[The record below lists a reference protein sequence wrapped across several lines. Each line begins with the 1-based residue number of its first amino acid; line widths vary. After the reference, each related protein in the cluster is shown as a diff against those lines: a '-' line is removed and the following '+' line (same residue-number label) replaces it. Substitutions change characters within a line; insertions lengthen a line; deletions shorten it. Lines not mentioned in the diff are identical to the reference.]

1 MAKRSAN
8 LIDLHAEKIVLGVCG
23 LFLIGAGVLSFGGLR
38 FQVDGRGPAALVEEA
53 GTQATT
59 TAQRIAAAQAPTDG
73 TQSQDSKGDPAAV
86 LQEWFGPQAPGLIR
100 IAQVAEEPG
109 RTQKFPPIRPEI
121 TGLAAEERRHLARIV
136 APGIPVVVT
145 GRTLLSL
152 SEPMDIADVLR
163 SGTSTLLTRPTI
175 RSFVSV
181 AAQVDLV
188 EQDTYFKLEH
198 YPSHC
203 YVQPVKVHLQR
214 RDEAEPW
221 RGWQDVPEFQPY
233 RLPERPAL
241 FRSGRIQLDGLQ
253 AYQEV
258 IRMGG
263 DLIARP
269 RLPGSRVSLPQV
281 PYLDRLPSSTGP
293 SRSEASTIVK
303 RWTDLAR
310 KALAGKKPFEEKD
323 LDAALLLAR
332 AAAGVT
338 GAGDA
343 EIQTARRVLDEVV
356 SKTKGDRKEFAQ
368 RPLRAPERL
377 MPLMAHDLD
386 VLPGHTYVYRMRYE
400 VLNLFAGMPGELR
413 NPEDA
418 RRLTT
423 FSDWSPESRPVTID
437 SDVYFF
443 LTKADPQKRQA
454 TVKVYKKTR
463 TGWKDEEYNVGLGE
477 SIGEKATRGLNKGI
491 DFSTRAICVDLD
503 FDCLDPAPGGKKTVR
518 MVYIDPDGG
527 QLRERYLSRDR
538 KDKLIQQLT
547 DQRTAGR

>member
-8 LIDLHAEKIVLGVCG
+8 FIDLHAEKIVLGACV
-23 LFLIGAGVLSFGGLR
+23 LVLLGAGVLSFGGLR
-38 FQVDGRGPAALVEEA
+38 FQVDGRSPAALVEEA
-53 GTQATT
+53 GAQATT
-59 TAQRIAAAQAPTDG
+59 TAQRIAAAQAPKDG
-73 TQSQDSKGDPAAV
+73 AQTQDAKGDPAAV
-86 LQEWFGPQAPGLIR
+86 LQEWFGPQAPGLIQ

-136 APGIPVVVT
+136 APGLPVVVT

-152 SEPMDIADVLR
+152 SEPTDIDVMLR
-163 SGTSTLLTRPTI
+163 SGMSPALTRPTI

-198 YPSHC
+198 YPAHC
-203 YVQPVKVHLQR
+203 FLQPVKIHLQR
-214 RDEAEPW
+214 RDEDEPW
-221 RGWQDVPEFQPY
+221 RGWQDVQEFQPY
-233 RLPERPAL
+233 QLPERPVL
-241 FRSGRIQLDGLQ
+241 FRSGQFQLEGMQTYQ
-253 AYQEV
+253 AVVRSGSE
-258 IRMGG
+258 I
-263 DLIARP
+263 IARP
-269 RLPGSRVSLPQV
+269 RLPGSRVSVPQV
-281 PYLDRLPSSTGP
+281 PYLDKPPPSAGP
-293 SRSEASTIVK
+293 SRSEASAIVK

-310 KALAGKKPFEEKD
+310 KALDGKKPFDEKD
-323 LDAALLLAR
+323 VDAALLLAR

-343 EIQTARRVLDEVV
+343 EIQAARRVLDEVV
-356 SKTKGDRKEFAQ
+356 TKIKGDRKEFAQ

-413 NPEDA
+413 NAEDA
-418 RRLTT
+418 RRLTL

-443 LTKADPQKRQA
+443 LTKADPRKREA
-454 TVKVYKKTR
+454 TVTVYKKTR
-463 TGWKDEEYNVGLGE
+463 TGWKDEDYKVSLGE
-477 SIGEKATRGLNKGI
+477 SIGEKATRGANKGI
-491 DFSTRAICVDLD
+491 DFSTRAVCVDLE

-518 MVYIDPDGG
+518 MVYIDPDSG
-527 QLRERYLSRDR
+527 QLRDRYLARDR
-538 KDKLIQQLT
+538 KNKLIQQLT